1 MEDKRVIRSEE
12 VQEILGTPPS
22 WIVQWGTTVVL
33 ISLVVLGALSWY
45 FKYPDKVSSK
55 LTLTTLQPPVPIFAK
70 TDGYISRV
78 LVQDGDS
85 VQQNAILAVIASG
98 ATYEDVLKL
107 EADLQLLQGFDQDA
121 FLSYEPDRTLQLGE
135 MQSDYASF
143 VQLYQDFSFTKN
155 TNYDRKSTRQLKSQ
169 IRQIEEGIKA
179 LNVELDKANEARL
192 LAQRQFE
199 LYHKQYDGDLSD
211 LDRLDQARKDLIDK
225 EQGIAR
231 IEGDIS
237 DEKQEISDLNVQISA
252 IQQGFRAGNM
262 NRYQA
267 LRQSLSK
274 LSGEVAAW
282 KQKYLL
288 SAPTEGMVSFYN
300 LRREQQYV
308 NEGDK
313 VLAIL
318 PFQEFDN
325 IIGEVMLPIAG
336 SGKVQTGQRVI
347 IKFDS
352 YPFQEFGYVEG
363 VVESKALLPQNDEY
377 FVKIGLPAG
386 LRTSFGQDLVFRQQ
400 MSGSAEIITEDKRF
414 LERALEKLLSIFG

>member
-143 VQLYQDFSFTKN
+143 VQLYQDFSFTK
-155 TNYDRKSTRQLKSQ
+155 
-169 IRQIEEGIKA
+169 
-179 LNVELDKANEARL
+179 
-192 LAQRQFE
+192 
-199 LYHKQYDGDLSD
+199 
-211 LDRLDQARKDLIDK
+211 
-225 EQGIAR
+225 
-231 IEGDIS
+231 
-237 DEKQEISDLNVQISA
+237 
-252 IQQGFRAGNM
+252 
-262 NRYQA
+262 
-267 LRQSLSK
+267 
-274 LSGEVAAW
+274 
-282 KQKYLL
+282 
-288 SAPTEGMVSFYN
+288 
-300 LRREQQYV
+300 
-308 NEGDK
+308 
-313 VLAIL
+313 
-318 PFQEFDN
+318 
-325 IIGEVMLPIAG
+325 
-336 SGKVQTGQRVI
+336 
-347 IKFDS
+347 
-352 YPFQEFGYVEG
+352 
-363 VVESKALLPQNDEY
+363 
-377 FVKIGLPAG
+377 
-386 LRTSFGQDLVFRQQ
+386 
-400 MSGSAEIITEDKRF
+400 
-414 LERALEKLLSIFG
+414 